1 MKKNVILCVDDEQIV
16 LNSLKKQLKVG
27 FDKDFMVEVAESG
40 EEALQLFK
48 ELKEEGYKIPIL
60 ISDYSMPGMKGDEL
74 LKYIFKLSP
83 KTMSI
88 LLTGQASVESVRY
101 AVNHGNLFRY
111 LVKPWFAEELI
122 TTIKQA
128 YKTYSQEKEIL
139 RQHKE
144 LFALNTQLEQK
155 VAERTK
161 ELAKKNEELQ
171 EMNEEKDNLMGVVA
185 HDLKSPLN
193 QIRGIME
200 VLDLLGNLNSEQRNF
215 LNIAHQI
222 IANGENLIRD
232 ILDINAFEH
241 QESKLALVETKLN
254 EVVLVTVENFKQE
267 AQKKDI
273 EILFEYDK
281 EIAFQTDRRFIERIL
296 NNLLSNAIK
305 FSPRDRKIYVKTW
318 EIEGK
323 VHFYVK
329 DEGQGMTD
337 DDKSKLFKKFQKLS
351 ARPTAGENSTGLGLS
366 IIKALVD
373 KLQGE
378 IKVESKVGIGT
389 TFEIILDKHLEE

>member
-1 MKKNVILCVDDEQIV
+1 MTKTL
-16 LNSLKKQLKVG
+16 
-27 FDKDFMVEVAESG
+27 
-40 EEALQLFK
+40 
-48 ELKEEGYKIPIL
+48 
-60 ISDYSMPGMKGDEL
+60 PGMKGDEL
-74 LKYIFKLSP
+74 LKYIFKISP

-88 LLTGQASVESVRY
+88 LLTGQASIDSVRY

-111 LVKPWFAEELI
+111 LLKPWFAEELI
-122 TTIKQA
+122 ATIKQA
-128 YKTYSQEKEIL
+128 YKTYAQEKEIL
-139 RQHKE
+139 KQHKE

-155 VAERTK
+155 VSERTK
-161 ELAKKNEELQ
+161 ELAQKNEELQ
-171 EMNEEKDNLMGVVA
+171 EMNEEKDNLMSVVA

-193 QIRGIME
+193 QIRSIME
-200 VLDLLGNLNSEQRNF
+200 VLNLLGNLNSEQQNF

-222 IANGENLIRD
+222 IENGENLIRD

-241 QESKLALVETKLN
+241 QESKLALVATKLN
-254 EVVLVTVENFKQE
+254 EIVLVITEQFKPE

-273 EILFEYDK
+273 EILFEYEK
-281 EIAFQTDRRFIERIL
+281 EILFETDRRFIERIL

-318 EIEGK
+318 EIKDK

-329 DEGQGMTD
+329 DEGQGMTEE
-337 DDKSKLFKKFQKLS
+337 DKSKLFKKFQKLS

-378 IKVESKVGIGT
+378 IKVESKVGLGT
-389 TFEIILDKHLEE
+389 TFEVILYKHLKD